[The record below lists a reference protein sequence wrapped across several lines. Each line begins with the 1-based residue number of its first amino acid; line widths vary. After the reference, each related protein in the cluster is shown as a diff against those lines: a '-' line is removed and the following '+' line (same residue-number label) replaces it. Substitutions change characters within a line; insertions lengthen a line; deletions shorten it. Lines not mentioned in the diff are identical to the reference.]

1 MYPPSTM
8 TTRCGLANVGNTCYL
23 NSAFQALSRT
33 RTFTDYLGGG
43 EWTKHRHET
52 RRGYDLAGE
61 TVSLMEQM
69 SRSQMVI
76 PRKFVQTFVTFARDF
91 NDEIRF
97 GAQADA
103 AEAIQIL
110 LDGLHTQLA
119 REVKMD
125 IKGDPT
131 TPEQQE
137 YIASLE
143 SWASFFR
150 KEYSPFVDEFYG
162 QTRTQF
168 ICAECDARS
177 VKFEPWSIL
186 KVEIP
191 GADKVGSPAPTL
203 KECIA
208 SAFCTET
215 LDDYVCDH
223 CKKKG
228 TTRKEQTIS
237 RFPHTLILSLKRF
250 TNAGSKVRARI
261 VYDAS
266 YVDMSDWISWPSLER
281 KVAYSIVSTIEH
293 LGSNRGGHYI
303 MRAKNREKD
312 DSYKEK
318 DEWFIYDDNSVAP
331 CREGGDAGP
340 DTYILIL
347 EKQQSI
353 R

>member
-1 MYPPSTM
+1 M

-119 REVKMD
+119 REVKME

-131 TPEQQE
+131 TPEQHE

-191 GADKVGSPAPTL
+191 GADKAGSPAPTL

-237 RFPHTLILSLKRF
+237 RFPQTLILSLKRF

-261 VYDAS
+261 AYDAS

-312 DSYKEK
+312 
-318 DEWFIYDDNSVAP
+318 EWFIYDDNSVAP